1 MRGQVSLF
9 GEGDRRAEAEV
20 VGSRRVRDGGS
31 PEAAVAV
38 SELNRAA
45 RGTLESRFGN
55 LWVRGEVANWRVSPA
70 GHRYFSLRDQ
80 ERDAS
85 VACVLFRGD
94 AWRLP
99 ADPEPGL
106 EVFVHA
112 RPTVYA
118 AQGRFQL
125 RVRTIEMA
133 GEGLW
138 RIAFERL
145 RRRLDGEGLLA
156 PERKRPLP
164 AFPRRIGVV
173 TSREGAAVH
182 DVIAVIRRRAPW
194 LDIVV
199 RHCRVQGEGAA
210 LEVRDALR
218 RMAAWSAADRG
229 GALDAIILARGG
241 GSTEDLWC
249 FNEEPAVRAV
259 AASPVPVVCAIGHEV
274 DVTLC
279 ELVADLRAATPS
291 AAAELGVPD
300 IRGLRAALDD
310 TGDGLARGLR
320 RSVARG
326 LERVDGLGRRLPAA
340 VGRAR
345 DVARVRLAGAE
356 KRLPSGI
363 HRVLDRSR
371 GKLAGLAATLDALSP
386 LETLARGYAVAT
398 DAEGRRLGR
407 VADFAPR
414 QRFDLRVHGG
424 RVGAETVSVDA
435 DSGDADAEDAVEA
448 ER

>member
-1 MRGQVSLF
+1 MSVRGQASLF
-9 GEGDRRAEAEV
+9 GEGDPPPDAAAAP
-20 VGSRRVRDGGS
+20 SRTVRDGGS
-31 PEAAVAV
+31 PEAAVTV

-45 RGTLESRFGN
+45 RGTLESRFGH
-55 LWVRGEVANWRVSPA
+55 LWVRGEVANWRASPA

-99 ADPEPGL
+99 ADPEAGM

-125 RVRTIEMA
+125 RVRTVEMA

-145 RRRLDGEGLLA
+145 RARLHAEGLLA
-156 PERKRPLP
+156 PERKRALP
-164 AFPRRIGVV
+164 SFPRRIGVV
-173 TSREGAAVH
+173 TSREGAALH
-182 DVIAVIRRRAPW
+182 DVLTVLRRRAPW
-194 LDIVV
+194 VDVVV

-218 RMAAWSAADRG
+218 RIAEWSARNQDAP
-229 GALDAIILARGG
+229 LDAIILGRGG

-259 AASPVPVVCAIGHEV
+259 AESPVPVVCAIGHEV

-291 AAAELGVPD
+291 AAAELAVPD
-300 IRGLRAALDD
+300 VQRVRASLDA
-310 TGDGLARGLR
+310 TGHGLARGLR
-320 RSVARG
+320 RFVRRG
-326 LERVDGLGRRLPAA
+326 LDRVDALGRHLPTAA
-340 VGRAR
+340 GRAR
-345 DVARVRLAGAE
+345 DVARLRLEAAGG
-356 KRLPSGI
+356 RLPSGML
-363 HRVLDRSR
+363 RVLARSR
-371 GKLAGLAATLDALSP
+371 GRLAGLADTLDALSP
-386 LETLARGYAVAT
+386 LKTLARGYAVAT
-398 DAEGRRLGR
+398 DPDGRRLTSIG
-407 VADFAPR
+407 DFAPR
-414 QRFDLRVHGG
+414 RGFGLRVHGG
-424 RVGAETVSVDA
+424 RVEATTT
-435 DSGDADAEDAVEA
+435 AVEA
-448 ER
+448 ET